1 MATTDDYKVNLKD
14 AYLKICTVKLNPGVL
29 LGHNEAI
36 QKMPACYPFMK
47 SIIKTFS
54 LSPGHYAFNADDLF
68 QGDAPNSLV
77 IGCVASSAFNGSYD
91 FYHYNFTFVNFMVD
105 GQTVLTRPLQ
115 PDYENENY
123 LEAFQTLF
131 ADREKSLNI
140 SRSSYPKGYCLY
152 VIKTQEDNDTST
164 LKKGHIRLELK
175 FAHALPESVILVL
188 YAKFPSLLQI
198 DQARNVYT

>member
-1 MATTDDYKVNLKD
+1 
-14 AYLKICTVKLNPGVL
+14 
-29 LGHNEAI
+29 
-36 QKMPACYPFMK
+36 MPACYPFMK

-54 LSPGHYAFNADDLF
+54 ISPGHYAFNADDLF
-68 QGDAPNSLV
+68 QGDVPNSLV

-91 FYHYNFTFVNFMVD
+91 KNPLNFYHYNCTFVNFMVD
-105 GQTVLTRPLQ
+105 GQTIPSRPLQ

-152 VIKTQEDNDTST
+152 VIKTREANDTST
-164 LKKGHIRLELK
+164 LKKGHTRLELK
-175 FAHALPESVILVL
+175 FAHALPGSVTLVM

-198 DQARNVYT
+198 DQARNVFT